1 VGLCFAERQLWGKAR
16 QLLEQAAASP
26 TLASRIRRAAWRQ
39 LAQLAQQDADESRAA
54 ACHRAAAALD

>member
-1 VGLCFAERQLWGKAR
+1 
-16 QLLEQAAASP
+16 LLEQAAASP